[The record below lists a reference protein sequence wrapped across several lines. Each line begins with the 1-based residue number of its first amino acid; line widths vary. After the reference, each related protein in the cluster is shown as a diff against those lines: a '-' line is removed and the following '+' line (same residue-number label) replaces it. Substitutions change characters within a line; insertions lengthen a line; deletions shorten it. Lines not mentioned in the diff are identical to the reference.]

1 MEKGKL
7 PSFVPK
13 RIRRKVR
20 GKKHTRILLPFH
32 LSYRC
37 PCQLCNVEA
46 SFSLCAR
53 KINGGIF
60 VFFFANLFFKNHL
73 VRPRGCAIG
82 FRKNKTKEWI
92 RTFCMLEAFRRAS
105 ANWGRVPSLW
115 WLIRHEQHD
124 FRKKRKKPLQAA
136 YCQVSTIKIWD
147 RRQWT
152 LHSGIINLS
161 FLYLDFLLLC
171 SL

>member
-73 VRPRGCAIG
+73 GPEAVQWEYTG
-82 FRKNKTKEWI
+82 FRKNKTKE
-92 RTFCMLEAFRRAS
+92 
-105 ANWGRVPSLW
+105 
-115 WLIRHEQHD
+115 
-124 FRKKRKKPLQAA
+124 
-136 YCQVSTIKIWD
+136 
-147 RRQWT
+147 
-152 LHSGIINLS
+152 
-161 FLYLDFLLLC
+161 
-171 SL
+171 